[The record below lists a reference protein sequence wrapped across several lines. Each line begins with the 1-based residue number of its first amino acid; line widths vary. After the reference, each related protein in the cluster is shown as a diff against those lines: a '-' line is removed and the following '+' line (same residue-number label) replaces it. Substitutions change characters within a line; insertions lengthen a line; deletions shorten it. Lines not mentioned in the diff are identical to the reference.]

1 MIVLITGATGLIG
14 SELSKL
20 CIENGN
26 TVHYLTT
33 SKSKLKNEP
42 NFKGFYWNPS
52 QNEIDHK
59 AFQGVSAII
68 NLVGA
73 SISKRWTKSYK
84 EEIVDSRVDTANLIC
99 ATLEK
104 INHTVSYFISASGIS
119 VYPASET
126 VLYTEENLKVDT
138 SFLANVVVAWEAA
151 ANQFKK
157 LGIEVSIV
165 RTGVVFDKDEGAF
178 PKLVKPIKN
187 NVGATLGNGE
197 QWLSWI
203 HIDDIVGIYYH
214 ILKNNLEGIFN
225 AVAPNPVKNK
235 KITKLIARELNK
247 PLWLPNVPSFVLKL
261 ILGEMASLVL
271 EGQLVSSTKIEE
283 LGYPFKHY
291 NIESALDELL

>member
-14 SELSKL
+14 SNLSRV
-20 CIENGN
+20 CIENGI

-33 SKSKLKNEP
+33 SKNKLKEEP
-42 NFKGFYWNPS
+42 NYKGFYWNPS

-59 AFQGVSAII
+59 AFEGVTSII

-84 EEIVDSRVDTANLIC
+84 EEIVDSRVDTASLIY

-104 INHTVSYFISASGIS
+104 INHNVSYFISASGIS

-126 VLYTEENLKVDT
+126 ILYTEENIAVDT
-138 SFLANVVVAWEAA
+138 SFLADVVVAWEAA
-151 ANQFKK
+151 TNQFKK
-157 LGIEVSIV
+157 MGIEVSIV
-165 RTGVVFDKDEGAF
+165 RTGVVFDKNEGAF

-187 NVGATLGNGE
+187 NFGATLGNGK

-214 ILKNNLEGIFN
+214 ILKNNLEGTFN

-235 KITKLIARELNK
+235 KITKLIAKKLNK
-247 PLWLPNVPSFVLKL
+247 PLWLPKVPGFVLRL
-261 ILGEMASLVL
+261 VLGEMASLVL

-291 NIESALDELL
+291 NIESALEELL